1 MASQYQT
8 MTNNSEFNIRE
19 YLVPTLHVDPRQQIL
34 DRRYDDYKNKPKQK
48 KFKANCKHKP
58 CFMDEQIKPFV
69 ANPSPDKYK
78 TKDEFEPRQKR
89 HKSADLK
96 KVDKKICKQTY
107 IDEIDDFAKKHKPP
121 GVGKY
126 DLLK

>member
-1 MASQYQT
+1 
-8 MTNNSEFNIRE
+8 MTHNSDFNIRE
-19 YLVPTLHVDPRQQIL
+19 YLVPTLHVDPRKQII
-34 DRRYDDYKNKPKQK
+34 DRKNYDYKNKPKQK
-48 KFKANCKHKP
+48 KFKVECNHKP

-69 ANPSPDKYK
+69 PNPSPDKYK
-78 TKDEFEPRQKR
+78 MKEGFEPNSQKR

-96 KVDKKICKQTY
+96 KVDTKMSKRTY
-107 IDEIDDFAKKHKPP
+107 IDDIDEFAKKFKPP